1 MGKQYDNVI
10 EMVKDISKDSEFNNA
25 LEREIKTRQISKTLF
40 AMRCKS
46 GLTQSQ
52 IARKIKCS
60 QGRVSKIENSY
71 DIELTIKDLVDYC
84 SVMDMRLDIG
94 FSSIGLTLADRVKFH
109 YYKIRELLDKILGL
123 AKGDKTI
130 EIGAEKFAKE
140 AFVNISVGLLE
151 CLRKGKLEKTDA
163 FPIYVSEPMN
173 LEGDKKLVNK
183 D

>member
-10 EMVKDISKDSEFNNA
+10 EMVKDISKDSEFNKS
-25 LEREIKTRQISKTLF
+25 LEKEIKTRQISKTLF

-52 IARKIKCS
+52 IAGKIKCS

-84 SVMDMRLDIG
+84 SVLDMRLDIG

-109 YYKIRELLDKILGL
+109 YYKIRELLDKILSL

-130 EIGAEKFAKE
+130 EIGAENFAKE

-151 CLRKGKLEKTDA
+151 CLRNAKLEKNDES
-163 FPIYVSEPMN
+163 PIYVSEPMN
-173 LEGDKKLVNK
+173 LEEDKDLVKK